1 MASSLQFR
9 PKNKGSNMSNQ
20 LARARTLNDW
30 IYNPT
35 KEDLVCVNRFREITK
50 KIYQGSTAL
59 DPFPPEPDDYRTKI
73 ANLMKANLILLG
85 GDVIYVREGDTLHT
99 LGDSVDLLSYYMHSD
114 SKEARKAIDTL
125 ETNFQGYFPIVDGL
139 AWRNVIRLDYQSG
152 QYVFVDLKTLQPA
165 VVDPSGMETYP
176 EYGAHKVYPEN
187 YAPIV
192 KFFSVLNQ
200 AVGEPYFF
208 EKTLMYHFNQPYRE
222 KSHVLVGGGGNGK
235 SMFMGLVQRLYGDF
249 AITDAPQPNFT
260 GHAAAVVAYNFIG
273 KRIVTFND
281 VGDPS
286 AKFLEW
292 LKRMITGN
300 LEVKTPSG
308 AWLSVPCNANF
319 LMETNHAP
327 QILELEAHRRR
338 FIIREFHP
346 DFRLKDFLTD
356 NELDLLGERG
366 HITAGDLVHYLGTI
380 RDQVEDWTA
389 FGEEPELEWTEEE
402 F

>member
-1 MASSLQFR
+1 MDGHDTERMMEMDGLSKR
-9 PKNKGSNMSNQ
+9 V
-20 LARARTLNDW
+20 RTLDDW
-30 IYNPT
+30 IFNPT
-35 KEDLVCVNRFREITK
+35 TEDLVCVNRFRDVTRA
-50 KIYQGSTAL
+50 IYEGYSPL
-59 DPFPPEPDDYRTKI
+59 DPDAPDLDDYKTKV
-73 ANLMKANLILLG
+73 ACLLKAQLILLG

-114 SKEARKAIDTL
+114 SREARKAMDLL
-125 ETNFQGYFPIVDGL
+125 ETNFQGYFPIVDGYT
-139 AWRNVIRLDYQSG
+139 WRDVIRLDYPNG
-152 QYVFVDLKTLQPA
+152 QYVFVDMHTLRPA
-165 VVDPSGMETYP
+165 IVHEGSNEAYP
-176 EYGAHKVYPEN
+176 EYGAHRVHPEN
-187 YAPIV
+187 YEPIV

-200 AVGEPYFF
+200 AVGEPFFF
-208 EKTLMYHFNQPYRE
+208 EKTMMYHFNQKYRE

-249 AITDAPQPNFT
+249 ALTDAPQPNFT

-308 AWLSVPCNANF
+308 AWLSIPCNANF

-338 FIIREFHP
+338 FVIREFHP
-346 DFRLKDFLTD
+346 DFRLKDFLDDST
-356 NELDLLGERG
+356 LDLLGERG
-366 HITAGDLVHYLGTI
+366 HITAGDIVHYLGTI
-380 RDQVEDWTA
+380 RDQVDDWSE
-389 FGEEPELEWTEEE
+389 FGAEPEIEFVDEEVAQ
-402 F
+402 

>member
-1 MASSLQFR
+1 MDGRIQR
-9 PKNKGSNMSNQ
+9 V
-20 LARARTLNDW
+20 RTLDDW
-30 IYNPT
+30 IWNPT
-35 KEDLVCVNRFREITK
+35 AEDLICVNHFHETVRQV
-50 KIYQGSTAL
+50 YQGWSHL
-59 DPFPPEPDDYRTKI
+59 GPEGTDPDDVKTKV
-73 ANLMKANLILLG
+73 AALMRAQIILLG

-99 LGDSVDLLSYYMHSD
+99 LGDAVDLLSYYMHSD
-114 SKEARKAIDTL
+114 SREARKAMDLL

-139 AWRNVIRLDYQSG
+139 TWRDVMLLKYPDGTYS
-152 QYVFVDLKTLQPA
+152 YVNLKTLQTA
-165 VVDPSGMETYP
+165 VIEEGSLETYP
-176 EYGAHKVYPEN
+176 EYGAHEVRPHNFE
-187 YAPIV
+187 PIY
-192 KFFSVLNQ
+192 KFFNVLNQ
-200 AVGEPYFF
+200 AVGEPFFF
-208 EKTLMYHFNQPYRE
+208 EKTMLYHFNQPYRE

-249 AITDAPQPNFT
+249 ALTDAPQPNFT

-327 QILELEAHRRR
+327 QILALEAHRRR
-338 FIIREFHP
+338 FVIREFHP
-346 DFRLKDFLTD
+346 DFRLKDFLDDAT
-356 NELDLLGERG
+356 LDRLGERG
-366 HITAGDLVHYLGTI
+366 DITAGDLVNYLLVI
-380 RDQVEDWTA
+380 RDQVDDWTK
-389 FGEEPELEWTEEE
+389 FGAEPELEFYDEGEVVE
-402 F
+402 